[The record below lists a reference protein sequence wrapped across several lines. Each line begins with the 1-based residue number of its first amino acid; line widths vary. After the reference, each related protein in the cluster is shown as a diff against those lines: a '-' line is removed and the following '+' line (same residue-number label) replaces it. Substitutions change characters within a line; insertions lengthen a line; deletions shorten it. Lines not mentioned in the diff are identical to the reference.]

1 METKHIGTPPAN
13 KVLIEKPTNN
23 DEKKGIFDGF
33 DLKEPKQSVVLGVGS
48 GIFDLDVGDTIIH
61 PDGVGTTFQLED
73 KVYMILRYQDI
84 LLIK

>member
-48 GIFDLDVGDTIIH
+48 GNF
-61 PDGVGTTFQLED
+61 
-73 KVYMILRYQDI
+73 
-84 LLIK
+84 